1 VKGKNGNKVSKG
13 PDLPVK
19 ARPLPCR
26 QITCDCVLFPS
37 PKRIDPGAMAQIFV
51 FVAILRGARPPLE
64 PRLSRQSKHDNGLT
78 MPRVSRRNFSTFA
91 GALLHGLH
99 QF

>member
-1 VKGKNGNKVSKG
+1 
-13 PDLPVK
+13 
-19 ARPLPCR
+19 
-26 QITCDCVLFPS
+26 
-37 PKRIDPGAMAQIFV
+37 MAQIFV